1 MPHRAAPL
9 LNLLSDELLAK
20 VYIELVLKGRDGL
33 ASEAW
38 NILRARLGE
47 DGFFGAM
54 AFIRRLRE
62 Q

>member
-47 DGFFGAM
+47 GA
-54 AFIRRLRE
+54 
-62 Q
+62 